1 MITDVDKKLIQ
12 QIANKYHARRV
23 VLFGS
28 SLLPEKE
35 SRDIDIAVEGVEEN
49 DFFTFYGELL
59 CALSK
64 PVDVIDLSVNGLFV
78 ELIRKTGI
86 PLYG

>member
-49 DFFTFYGELL
+49 DFFTF
-59 CALSK
+59 
-64 PVDVIDLSVNGLFV
+64 
-78 ELIRKTGI
+78 
-86 PLYG
+86 